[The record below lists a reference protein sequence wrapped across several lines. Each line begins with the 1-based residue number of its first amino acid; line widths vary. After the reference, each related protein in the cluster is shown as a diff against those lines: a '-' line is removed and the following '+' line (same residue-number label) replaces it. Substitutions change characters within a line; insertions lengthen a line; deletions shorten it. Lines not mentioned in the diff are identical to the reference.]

1 MDIILVSIE
10 GVFHV
15 SDANYAEVLQE
26 SIVETLMCIYHGLNS
41 ATTNK
46 KLGEYINYIFQ
57 FMTYTTDKGRHPKLD
72 YVK

>member
-1 MDIILVSIE
+1 MDIILISIE

-15 SDANYAEVLQE
+15 TDTNYAEVLQE

-41 ATTNK
+41 EWNNRQLAD
-46 KLGEYINYIFQ
+46 YISYIFQ
-57 FMTYTTDKGRHPKLD
+57 FMTITTDKARRPKLD